1 MLMEV
6 SHRSSSEYM
15 RIEYVTVPIRTRS
28 GAKIGEPQEVS
39 TATESTKKTVVPF
52 KYKEYESIL
61 QRRISLDKNKP
72 LSYHREWPQI

>member
-15 RIEYVTVPIRTRS
+15 RIEYVTVPIRS
-28 GAKIGEPQEVS
+28 GAKIGEPQLVS
-39 TATESTKKTVVPF
+39 TATESTKKAVPF

-61 QRRISLDKNKP
+61 QRRISLDRNKP

>member
-15 RIEYVTVPIRTRS
+15 RIEYVTVPIRS

-39 TATESTKKTVVPF
+39 TATVSTKKTVVPF
-52 KYKEYESIL
+52 KYKESESIL